1 MRGVFSALAIFA
13 AALLLGCLWLMPET
27 RPHNLRG
34 GSFLDVL
41 RRMAGDRRIALAA
54 ILVAAF
60 NISLFSYYSLAP
72 FLFARFDLDALAFG
86 YSGVALAAGSL
97 FGALLNRRLLRQNV
111 PLGQMLAIACIL
123 HLAGA
128 AAVYVLR
135 ESLWFVAPVALVTL
149 AYAMA
154 IPLVLGSALSAYGDC
169 RGTAGA
175 IFGLFY
181 YLLIGAGLLAA
192 GWGQSLGASLLLCA
206 GVSLI
211 AGWRYMHSL
220 NDA

>member
-1 MRGVFSALAIFA
+1 MSPAIGVYIGGGLTAIWGMRGVFSALAIFA

-72 FLFARFDLDALAFG
+72 FLFARFDLDATAFG

-123 HLAGA
+123 HRRALPPCTCCGN
-128 AAVYVLR
+128 R
-135 ESLWFVAPVALVTL
+135 CGLWRRSRWSPSR
-149 AYAMA
+149 M
-154 IPLVLGSALSAYGDC
+154 
-169 RGTAGA
+169 R
-175 IFGLFY
+175 
-181 YLLIGAGLLAA
+181 
-192 GWGQSLGASLLLCA
+192 
-206 GVSLI
+206 
-211 AGWRYMHSL
+211 WRSRWFW
-220 NDA
+220 DRR